1 MKYLNQVRKY
11 GTVAAAS
18 AGLMVI
24 SQSSHAAIAAGDL
37 TAPLGA
43 ITTDANTVFTAVLP
57 VMLTVL
63 ALVIG
68 YKLVKRF
75 VNGI

>member
-1 MKYLNQVRKY
+1 MEKRNL
-11 GTVAAAS
+11 GIVAAAGTS
-18 AGLMVI
+18 LMVL
-24 SQSSHAAIAAGDL
+24 SQQSHAAIAAGDL
-37 TAPLGA
+37 TAPLTA

-63 ALVIG
+63 GLVIG

>member
-1 MKYLNQVRKY
+1 MFQKFKAAIMAI
-11 GTVAAAS
+11 GAGAVALVSS
-18 AGLMVI
+18 A
-24 SQSSHAAIAAGDL
+24 SHAAISSADL
-37 TAPLGA
+37 TTPLTA
-43 ITTDANTVFTAVLP
+43 ITTDAQTVFDAVLP

>member
-1 MKYLNQVRKY
+1 MKSYQKY
-11 GTVAAAS
+11 AVYAAITAPM
-18 AGLMVI
+18 MVL
-24 SQSSHAAIAAGDL
+24 STQSMAAIAAADL
-37 TAPLGA
+37 TAPLTA
-43 ITTDANTVFTAVLP
+43 ITADANIVFSAVLP

-63 ALVIG
+63 GLVIG

>member
-1 MKYLNQVRKY
+1 MFNSKRNAILAS
-11 GTVAAAS
+11 GGIAAAVLS
-18 AGLMVI
+18 ST
-24 SQSSHAAIAAGDL
+24 SQAAITAGDL
-37 TAPLGA
+37 TAPLAA
-43 ITTDANTVFTAVLP
+43 ITTDADTVFTAVLP

>member
-1 MKYLNQVRKY
+1 MKSYQKFALPV
-11 GTVAAAS
+11 VIAAP
-18 AGLMVI
+18 LMAL
-24 SQSSHAAIAAGDL
+24 STQSMAAIAAADL
-37 TAPLGA
+37 TAPLTA
-43 ITTDANTVFTAVLP
+43 ITADANTVFSAVLP

-63 ALVIG
+63 GLVIG

>member
-1 MKYLNQVRKY
+1 MKNVK
-11 GTVAAAS
+11 VALMGFGAS
-18 AGLMVI
+18 AIALV
-24 SQSSHAAIAAGDL
+24 SSTSHAAITATDL
-37 TAPLGA
+37 TSPLAA

-63 ALVIG
+63 GLVIG